1 MLQLWKQALIGLL
14 AATLAASPAF
24 AYDLG
29 SVEVDQEQITRD
41 PTSGETFVDAV
52 VARPLGLLSMVIGTG
67 AFILSLPFSV
77 TSGSADHA
85 AQVLV
90 QTPTRFTFKRPMGRF
105 ASCEDQPEL
114 CK

>member
-1 MLQLWKQALIGLL
+1 MFQLWKQTLIGLL

-52 VARPLGLLSMVIGTG
+52 LGRPLGLLSMVVGTG
-67 AFILSLPFSV
+67 AFIVSLPFSIP
-77 TSGSADHA
+77 SGTADYA
-85 AQVLV
+85 AKVLV